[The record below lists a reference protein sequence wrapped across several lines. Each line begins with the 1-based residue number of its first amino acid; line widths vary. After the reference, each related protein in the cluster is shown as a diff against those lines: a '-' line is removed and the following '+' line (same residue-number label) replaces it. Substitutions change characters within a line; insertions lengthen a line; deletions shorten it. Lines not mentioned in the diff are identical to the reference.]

1 MLCFGT
7 GSDSKSFNDWQIIPI
22 GQMKDDMIGIIGRL
36 GATLANGNRSE
47 EAVAAYHTALRT
59 SPGFLRCRYNLGIS
73 CINLKAYSEAAE
85 HFLTTLNFQAAGRG
99 PQGDESRAAMSDSV
113 WSSLRLAISL
123 LRRQDLLPHLDARNL
138 SRLSREFGLQEGS

>member
-1 MLCFGT
+1 MGYMDVNLNGNIFRAAVSARPT
-7 GSDSKSFNDWQIIPI
+7 DALLWN
-22 GQMKDDMIGIIGRL
+22 RL

-73 CINLKAYSEAAE
+73 CINLKAYTEAAE

-99 PQGDESRAAMSDSV
+99 PQGDESRAAMSQSV
-113 WSSLRLAISL
+113 WSSLRLAVSL

-138 SRLSREFGLQEGS
+138 SRLSTEFGLQQGTSPAVD